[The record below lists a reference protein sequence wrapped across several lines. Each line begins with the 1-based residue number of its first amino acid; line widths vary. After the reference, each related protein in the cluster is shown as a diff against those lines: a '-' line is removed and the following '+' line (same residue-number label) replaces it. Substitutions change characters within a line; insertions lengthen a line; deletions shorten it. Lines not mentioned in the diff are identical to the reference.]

1 MSIGNPNIAEAGKL
15 TQFSSE
21 NQPGIQ
27 GKKKNRF
34 KQIQNDFELSI
45 DDMRQ
50 VITDLLSM
58 SPEEIKALKDNKEE
72 PAYRLVIASAI
83 FNCIKTGNWSQVNYM
98 FDRLFGKAKET
109 HELTGK
115 DGSDLPIQI
124 IIKDAE
130 RPNTGSNS

>member
-1 MSIGNPNIAEAGKL
+1 MNNPELPNIGKK
-15 TQFSSE
+15 FSSDYQPE
-21 NQPGIQ
+21 NAGR
-27 GKKKNRF
+27 KKNRF

-83 FNCIKTGNWSQVNYM
+83 FNCIKTGNWTQVNYM
-98 FDRLFGKAKET
+98 FDRLFGKATENVNLKA
-109 HELTGK
+109 
-115 DGSDLPIQI
+115 QI
-124 IIKDAE
+124 
-130 RPNTGSNS
+130 NTFTEWVSKVSE